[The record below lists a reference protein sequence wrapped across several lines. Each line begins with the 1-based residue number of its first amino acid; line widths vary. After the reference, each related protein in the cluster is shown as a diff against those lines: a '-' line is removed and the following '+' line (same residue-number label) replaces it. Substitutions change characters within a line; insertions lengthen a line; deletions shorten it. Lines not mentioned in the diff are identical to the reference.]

1 MKTLFIECNMGAAG
15 DMLMG
20 ALFEL
25 LAESEQRSFLDTMNG
40 IFPEKIMLSPVPSEK
55 CGIWGTKMNVV
66 ILGQTEES
74 VLPQAHGMNH
84 NSDGQHGHAS
94 GHTHPERHSHDT
106 SHEDPGHH
114 HPLHVS
120 YPEMLGQI
128 DGLPLSDAVKEHA
141 KAVYTLIGTAESNAH
156 HTDISQIHFHEV
168 GTLDALMDVVGCCL
182 LIETLSPEQIIAS
195 PVHVG
200 SGTVRCAHGILP
212 VPAPAT
218 ADILRDVPIYG
229 GTVKGELCTPTGAA
243 LLKHF
248 ASQFIPMPPMS
259 VEKTGYGM
267 GTKDFPAA
275 NCLRAFWGNMSI
287 LPVPSPR
294 QLPGAYEAKPL
305 SPVSDRE
312 TRPDFYTGQ
321 FHSLDQILE
330 LSCNLDDMTPE
341 AVSYAVSLLLDAGA
355 LDVFT
360 TPVYMKK
367 NRPGL
372 LLTCLCNLEEES
384 RFSRLILTHTA
395 TRGIRIQPCYR
406 RTLDAQFHKIRT
418 VYGEITVKISTGY
431 GLSKFKPEYEDVA
444 AAAKQCKVPFGKVY
458 DAAMDACRKEY

>member
-20 ALFEL
+20 ALYEL
-25 LAESEQRSFLDTMNG
+25 LTEPEQQQFLNTMNSL
-40 IFPEKIMLSPVPSEK
+40 FPDKLMLKAVPSEK

-66 ILGQTEES
+66 ILGQTD
-74 VLPQAHGMNH
+74 A
-84 NSDGQHGHAS
+84 SDSPENEHGHAS
-94 GHTHPERHSHDT
+94 RHGHSHTHHNS
-106 SHEDPGHH
+106 
-114 HPLHVS
+114 LHIS
-120 YPEMLGQI
+120 YPEMLAQI
-128 DGLPLSDAVKEHA
+128 DSLPVSASVRDHA
-141 KAVYTLIGTAESNAH
+141 KAIYALIGEAESSAH

-168 GTLDALMDVVGCCL
+168 GTLDALMDVVGCCTL
-182 LIETLSPEQIIAS
+182 LEILNPEQILAS

-200 SGTVRCAHGILP
+200 SGSVRCAHGILP

-218 ADILRDVPIYG
+218 AEILKDIPIYG
-229 GTVKGELCTPTGAA
+229 GSIEGELCTPTGAA

-248 ASQFIPMPPMS
+248 VSQFTSMPPMA

-267 GTKDFPAA
+267 GTRDFPSA
-275 NCLRAFWGNMSI
+275 NCLRAFWGSMSI
-287 LPVPSPR
+287 LPIPSPR
-294 QLPGAYEAKPL
+294 QLPDSYSERPL
-305 SPVSDRE
+305 ARMTEEE
-312 TRPDFYTGQ
+312 TRPDFYAGQ

-341 AVSYAVSLLLDAGA
+341 AVSYAVNLLMEAGA

-360 TPVYMKK
+360 TSIHMKK

-384 RFSRLILTHTA
+384 RFSRLILTHTT

-406 RTLDAQFHKIRT
+406 RTLDAQFRKVRT
-418 VYGEITVKISTGY
+418 PYGEITVKISTGY
-431 GLSKFKPEYEDVA
+431 GIHKCKPEYEDVA
-444 AAAKQCKVPFGKVY
+444 AAARQCKVPFAKVQE
-458 DAAMDACRKEY
+458 AVIEACRHMQG